1 MIQHFDE
8 KPQILQLKS
17 CNKQWELY
25 SKNTISLI
33 IPYKK
38 FVEHND
44 ETDEKADYS
53 LDIYDSF
60 V

>member
-1 MIQHFDE
+1 MKNRRYFN
-8 KPQILQLKS
+8 S
-17 CNKQWELY
+17 RAVTNNGSSY

-60 V
+60 I

>member
-1 MIQHFDE
+1 MKKRRYFN
-8 KPQILQLKS
+8 S
-17 CNKQWELY
+17 RAVTNNGGSY
-25 SKNTISLI
+25 SKNTISFI

-60 V
+60 VLSV